1 MGEVLTSV
9 VVAAAVAAV
18 VAGAVAVTAARVSQQ
33 RPPPLDEGAP
43 PPRVVMMVPRAPPP
57 PPVVRVAIDPNL
69 TSAAPETYSQVG
81 FLTREDSA
89 PLPLYGQ
96 ASLVRR
102 YRHFYYTLLPGTG
115 IKVSVFVGRRDCMED
130 VGCEELGD
138 GDEVH
143 VPETTGGPWTV
154 KIYSRTMRM

>member
-9 VVAAAVAAV
+9 VAAAAVAAV
-18 VAGAVAVTAARVSQQ
+18 VAVVVAVTTIQVSQQ
-33 RPPPLDEGAP
+33 RPLEEAP
-43 PPRVVMMVPRAPPP
+43 TAQRSSHNVVMMVPQPP

-69 TSAAPETYSQVG
+69 TSTAPETYSQVG

-115 IKVSVFVGRRDCMED
+115 IKVSVFVRKRDCMED
-130 VGCEELGD
+130 VGCEELND

-154 KIYSRTMRM
+154 KIYSRNMRM